1 MIGFSEEECIQFLDL
16 DADQQHE
23 VGTPERES
31 RAVSTSILFPV
42 GGIAICIL
50 YFVLFVFYY
59 TLAHVRRVIYIKIC
73 LQCFFL

>member
-23 VGTPERES
+23 VGTPEREN